1 MSGAVADFLAVWTS
15 PALFALTAVGTLAG
29 IYVGAIPG
37 LSVTMA
43 VSILISFTFA
53 WEVDAALALI
63 VGVYMG
69 GVYGGSR
76 SAVLLNVPGG
86 PAAVAT
92 AFDGYPMARRGLAGH
107 AIGLATVMS
116 VLGGF
121 VGIVLLAVAAPA
133 VAEVALRVQPRDYLL
148 IGLLGLLLVGALS
161 GESLSKGIFAGALGV
176 LVGTVGLDPLTAQER
191 LTFGVVDLWAGVPPV
206 AAMIGLFGVAET
218 LRQIDDIDGV
228 AVRQAVARI
237 VPSWGSVR
245 RHTRLGLQTSTIGAV
260 VGALPG
266 AGGDVAA
273 LLAYDYARRVTRD
286 PAVPFGQ
293 GAEEGVVAPES
304 ANNAA
309 VGGAFIPMLT
319 LGVPGDAVTAVII
332 GALFIHG
339 LNPGPMLM
347 ITHPHMF
354 WMTVGALTLANL
366 CVLVFGLGGV
376 RAFVRLTE
384 TPRPLLIPALL
395 LLAAVGAYATNNA
408 VADVWWAL
416 GFGVLG
422 WAMKRYGYPVAPVV
436 LGVILSRMID
446 DNWRRAIISE
456 NGDVW
461 ALLTNGA
468 ASPLTLVLGVALL
481 GAALARSGAFGA
493 IWSMA
498 AAVRPRG
505 NGPRS

>member
-1 MSGAVADFLAVWTS
+1 VNDALSGFLLVWTS
-15 PALFALTAVGTLAG
+15 PDLFALTALGALAG
-29 IYVGAIPG
+29 VYVGAIPG

-43 VSILISFTFA
+43 VSILISFTFS
-53 WEVDAALALI
+53 WDVDAALALI
-63 VGVYMG
+63 AGVYMG

-92 AFDGYPMARRGLAGH
+92 AFDGYPLAQRGRAGH
-107 AIGLATVMS
+107 ALGLATVMS
-116 VLGGF
+116 VIGGF
-121 VGIVLLAVAAPA
+121 VGIALLATAAPA

-161 GESLSKGIFAGALGV
+161 GESLSKGVYAAALGV
-176 LVGTVGLDPLTAQER
+176 LVGAVGLDPLTAEER

-206 AAMIGLFGVAET
+206 AAMIGLFGVAEA
-218 LRQIDDIDGV
+218 LRQIDEIDRA

-237 VPSWGSVR
+237 APPWASVR
-245 RHTRLGLQTSTIGAV
+245 RHLPLGLQTSTIGAV

-286 PAVPFGQ
+286 PDTPFGE

-309 VGGAFIPMLT
+309 VGGAYIPMLT

-339 LNPGPMLM
+339 LNPGPLLM
-347 ITHPHMF
+347 VAHPQVF

-376 RAFVRLTE
+376 RAFVRLTA
-384 TPRPLLIPALL
+384 TPKPLLLPAILL
-395 LLAAVGAYATNNA
+395 LSAVGAYATNNA

-436 LGVILSRMID
+436 LGVILSGMID

-456 NGDVW
+456 NGDFG
-461 ALLTNGA
+461 ALLLTGA
-468 ASPLTLVLGVALL
+468 ASPLTLTLAAALIGAAMGRSGVLG
-481 GAALARSGAFGA
+481 
-493 IWSMA
+493 
-498 AAVRPRG
+498 AVRRRLSARRG
-505 NGPRS
+505 